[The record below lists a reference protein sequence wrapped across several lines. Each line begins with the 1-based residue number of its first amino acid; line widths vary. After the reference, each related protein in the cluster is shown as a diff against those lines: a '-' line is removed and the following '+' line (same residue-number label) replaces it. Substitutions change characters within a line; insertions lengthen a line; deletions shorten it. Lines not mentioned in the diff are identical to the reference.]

1 MAGHCGFT
9 RPLVQEIFLKNA
21 TLRTVNPAASHTSS
35 FPALVPTCALLA
47 LSLFTRGALA
57 QAQVTDPAAPVP
69 SVVYQTVFADTPKGV
84 EMQTA
89 DWTNANAEVAQFKR
103 GHVDILKWEDA
114 QAKNQ
119 LPIEKQLPTRTQ
131 IPPQVPDATK
141 FVAPNMHKH

>member
-9 RPLVQEIFLKNA
+9 RPLVQEIFLKN
-21 TLRTVNPAASHTSS
+21 TPLRTVIPAASHTSL
-35 FPALVPTCALLA
+35 FPALVPTCALLT

-84 EMQTA
+84 EMQAA
-89 DWTNANAEVAQFKR
+89 DWIKANAEVGQFKR

-114 QAKNQ
+114 QAK
-119 LPIEKQLPTRTQ
+119 KQLPMQKPLPTQ

-141 FVAPNMHKH
+141 PVAPSMHKH